1 MQLTRELDGPT
12 RDPLDV
18 AAEQAA
24 RRLAN
29 GLPLSDADWEALKAK
44 ATNELMEYDARHY
57 AWN

>member
-1 MQLTRELDGPT
+1 MQLTREPDGPT

-29 GLPLSDADWEALKAK
+29 GRPLEDFDWEALKAK
-44 ATNELMEYDARHY
+44 ATNELTEIDRA
-57 AWN
+57 AWH